1 MSCGSGMDGGPR
13 SVIVV
18 GAGIVGLSTAWFL
31 QDRGVEVTV
40 VDRAGVAAG
49 ASWGNAGWVSP
60 ALTAPLNSP
69 SVLREGLRALLD
81 PAAPLHIP
89 LRADT
94 ALARFLTRFA
104 ANCRPSSWRHAVEA
118 NAALNNEA
126 IETFD
131 VLVSNG
137 VEAPVT
143 DTSLAV
149 AFRDAGNAA
158 RFLTELSHM
167 RTCDQDLCVEVLTGA
182 ALQEQVPLASP
193 EVATVV
199 NVSGQRFVDP
209 GRFSHALAHAVA
221 ERGATMRTGEVR
233 GVSGT
238 AGGARVDL
246 RSGESVGAD
255 AVVLAAGAWLPELT
269 GRRVRVGL
277 QAGRGYSFTVPV
289 DRPLPGPIYLPEAR
303 VACTPYRGGLRVAG
317 TMEFRRPSEPM
328 AHRRIHAII
337 ASAAPLL
344 DGVKWDERTDLWVGP
359 RPVTDDGKPLIGR
372 LGAGVYVAGGHGM
385 WGLAHGPATGRLL
398 AEQIVTGKQ
407 PEAMRPFDPLRGRG
421 SAADDDLLTL
431 PL

>member
-1 MSCGSGMDGGPR
+1 MSGGSGMDHGPR
-13 SVIVV
+13 SVVVV

-31 QDRGVEVTV
+31 QERGVEVTV
-40 VDRAGVAAG
+40 VDRTGVAAG

-69 SVLREGLRALLD
+69 SVLREGVRALLD
-81 PAAPLHIP
+81 PRAPLHIP

-94 ALARFLTRFA
+94 ALARFLLRFA
-104 ANCRPSSWRHAVEA
+104 ANCRPSSWRDAVEA
-118 NAALNNEA
+118 NSVLNNEA

-131 VLVSNG
+131 VLVANG

-149 AFRDAGNAA
+149 AFRNAGNA
-158 RFLTELSHM
+158 REFLSELSHM
-167 RTCDQDLCVEVLTGA
+167 HTSDRDLYVEMLTGA

-193 EVATVV
+193 QVAAVV

-209 GRFSHALAHAVA
+209 GRFTHALAHAVA
-221 ERGATMRTGEVR
+221 ERGADLRTGAVR
-233 GVSGT
+233 AVSRTADGV
-238 AGGARVDL
+238 RIDL
-246 RSGESVGAD
+246 RDGEPLRAD
-255 AVVLAAGAWLPELT
+255 AVVLATGAWLPELT

-317 TMEFRRPSEPM
+317 TMEFRRPSEPI
-328 AHRRIHAII
+328 AHRRIDAII
-337 ASAAPLL
+337 ASAAPMF
-344 DGVKWDERTDLWVGP
+344 DGVRWDDRTDLWVGP
-359 RPVTDDGKPLIGR
+359 RPVTDDGKPLIGE
-372 LGAGVYVAGGHGM
+372 LAGNVYVAGGHGM

-407 PEAMRPFDPLRGRG
+407 PEAARAFDPLRGRRPG
-421 SAADDDLLTL
+421 ADAAPLTL